1 MRSYDE
7 REDARGDGLLILF
20 AIQFFAS
27 LILAAAFDWAKV
39 WLLVN
44 FIIGVAAEMSDTS
57 R

>member
-1 MRSYDE
+1 MRSFEE
-7 REDARGDGLLILF
+7 REHARGDWLLVLF
-20 AIQFFAS
+20 GVQFFAS

-44 FIIGVAAEMSDTS
+44 FIVGVAAEMSDTS